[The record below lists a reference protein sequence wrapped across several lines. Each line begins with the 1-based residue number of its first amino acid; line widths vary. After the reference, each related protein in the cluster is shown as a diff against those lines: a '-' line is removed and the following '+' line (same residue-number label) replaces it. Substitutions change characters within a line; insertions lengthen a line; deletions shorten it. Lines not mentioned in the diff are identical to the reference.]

1 MAGIENTLTAKE
13 IKRQDTIDL
22 AEKVNQYFKPQVSF
36 TKSGKRDIAGTPLK
50 MDTQIL
56 DLMLE
61 LGIPLSDLWKITAK
75 HSYGKGR
82 DQIFLDDQELFV
94 GEGGE
99 RKRQLGLEY
108 NRGGEGLS
116 GYGKYDV
123 DTGETEGGIQFLKR
137 FYMGGLV

>member
-1 MAGIENTLTAKE
+1 MAGILDMISPE
-13 IKRQDTIDL
+13 ISYR
-22 AEKVNQYFKPQVSF
+22 
-36 TKSGKRDIAGTPLK
+36 KSGKQDIPGTKLQIDSEILNAILK
-50 MDTQIL
+50 L
-56 DLMLE
+56 D
-61 LGIPLSDLWKITAK
+61 IPIQDKWNLIGNYER
-75 HSYGKGR
+75 HKGR

-99 RKRQLGLEY
+99 KKRQLGLEY
-108 NRGGEGLS
+108 NQGGEGLS

>member
-1 MAGIENTLTAKE
+1 MAGILDMISPE
-13 IKRQDTIDL
+13 ISYR
-22 AEKVNQYFKPQVSF
+22 
-36 TKSGKRDIAGTPLK
+36 KSGKQDIPGTKLQI
-50 MDTQIL
+50 DSEIL
-56 DLMLE
+56 DAILKLN
-61 LGIPLSDLWKITAK
+61 IPIKDKWNLIGNYER
-75 HSYGKGR
+75 HKGR
-82 DQIFLDDQELFV
+82 DQIFLDNQELFV

>member
-1 MAGIENTLTAKE
+1 MAGILDMITPE
-13 IKRQDTIDL
+13 INYR
-22 AEKVNQYFKPQVSF
+22 
-36 TKSGKRDIAGTPLK
+36 KSGKQDIAGTPLK
-50 MDTQIL
+50 IDSEIL
-56 DLMLE
+56 DAILKLD
-61 LGIPLSDLWKITAK
+61 IPIKDKWNLIGNYER
-75 HSYGKGR
+75 HKGR
-82 DQIFLDDQELFV
+82 DQIFLDDRELFV